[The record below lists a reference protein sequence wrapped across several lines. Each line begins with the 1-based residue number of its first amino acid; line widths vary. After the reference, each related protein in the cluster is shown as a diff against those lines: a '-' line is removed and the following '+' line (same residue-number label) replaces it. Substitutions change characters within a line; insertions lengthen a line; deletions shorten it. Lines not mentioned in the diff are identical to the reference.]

1 MTRIFYETLCLA
13 LVVGIG
19 GLPAIRWG
27 QKKREQQ
34 NVERMTGPGQWHS
47 LEGGFDE

>member
-1 MTRIFYETLCLA
+1 MTRIFYETICLA

-27 QKKREQQ
+27 QRQREQKR
-34 NVERMTGPGQWHS
+34 VERMNLAMRGGPR
-47 LEGGFDE
+47 